1 MPDGPRTR
9 RCPIEKNLRINQGIR
24 SPSVRVI
31 DLEGKQLGV
40 LTIQEALAEAAKS
53 GLDLVEVAPNSNPP
67 VCRIMDYGKFRYQQS
82 KKLQVAR
89 KSAATV
95 QIKEIRLR
103 PKTDEHDREIKIRK
117 IKEFL
122 EENNKVKISML
133 FRGREIAYTGI
144 GLKIMESIRN
154 ELESVATVEQ
164 HPKVEGRNM
173 VMVVSPK
180 K

>member
-1 MPDGPRTR
+1 MPSGR

-24 SPSVRVI
+24 VPQVRVI
-31 DLEGKQLGV
+31 DFEGKQLGI
-40 LTIQEALAEAAKS
+40 LPIAEALAEAGKV
-53 GLDLVEVAPNSNPP
+53 GMDLVEVAPNSNPP

-95 QIKEIRLR
+95 QIKEMRLR
-103 PKTDEHDREIKIRK
+103 PKIDGHDREIKIRK
-117 IKEFL
+117 VKEFL
-122 EENNKVKISML
+122 EEGDKVKISML
-133 FRGREIAYTGI
+133 FRGREIAYTSI
-144 GLKIMESIRN
+144 GFKIMESIRE
-154 ELESVATVEQ
+154 ELESIATVEQ
-164 HPKVEGRNM
+164 HPRIEGRSM

>member
-1 MPDGPRTR
+1 M
-9 RCPIEKNLRINQGIR
+9 
-24 SPSVRVI
+24 RVI
-31 DLEGKQLGV
+31 DFEGKQLGI
-40 LTIQEALAEAAKS
+40 LPIAEALAEAGKV
-53 GLDLVEVAPNSNPP
+53 GMDLVEVAPNSSPP

-95 QIKEIRLR
+95 QIKEMRLR
-103 PKTDEHDREIKIRK
+103 PKIDEHDREIKIRK
-117 IKEFL
+117 VKEFL
-122 EENNKVKISML
+122 EEGDKVKISML

-144 GLKIMESIRN
+144 GLKIMESIRD
-154 ELESVATVEQ
+154 ELESIATVEQ
-164 HPKVEGRNM
+164 QPRIEGRSM

>member
-1 MPDGPRTR
+1 M
-9 RCPIEKNLRINQGIR
+9 
-24 SPSVRVI
+24 PSVRVI
-31 DLEGKQLGV
+31 DFEGKQLGV
-40 LTIQEALAEAAKS
+40 LPIAEALAEAAKV
-53 GLDLVEVAPNSNPP
+53 GMDLVEVAPNSNPP

-82 KKLQVAR
+82 KKMQVAR

-95 QIKEIRLR
+95 QIKEIRMR
-103 PKTDEHDREIKIRK
+103 PKIDEHDREIKIRK

-122 EENNKVKISML
+122 EDGDKVKISML

-144 GLKIMESIRN
+144 GLKIMESVRD
-154 ELESVATVEQ
+154 ELEGVATVEQ
-164 HPKVEGRNM
+164 HPRIEGRSM

>member
-1 MPDGPRTR
+1 MPSGR

-24 SPSVRVI
+24 VPQVRVI
-31 DLEGKQLGV
+31 DFEGKQLGI
-40 LTIQEALAEAAKS
+40 LPIAEALAEAGKV
-53 GLDLVEVAPNSNPP
+53 GMDLVEVAPNSNPP

-95 QIKEIRLR
+95 QIKEMRLR
-103 PKTDEHDREIKIRK
+103 PKIDEHDREIKIRK
-117 IKEFL
+117 VKEFL
-122 EENNKVKISML
+122 EEGDKVKISML

-144 GLKIMESIRN
+144 GLKIMESIRD
-154 ELESVATVEQ
+154 ELESIATVEQ
-164 HPKVEGRNM
+164 QPRIEGRSM

>member
-1 MPDGPRTR
+1 M
-9 RCPIEKNLRINQGIR
+9 
-24 SPSVRVI
+24 PSVRVI
-31 DLEGKQLGV
+31 DFEGKQLGV
-40 LTIQEALAEAAKS
+40 LPIAEALAEAVKV
-53 GLDLVEVAPNSNPP
+53 GMDLVEVAPNSNPP

-82 KKLQVAR
+82 KKMQVAR

-95 QIKEIRLR
+95 QIKEIRMR
-103 PKTDEHDREIKIRK
+103 PKIDEHDREIKIRK

-122 EENNKVKISML
+122 EDGDKVKISML

-144 GLKIMESIRN
+144 GLKIMESVRD
-154 ELESVATVEQ
+154 ELEGAATVEQ
-164 HPKVEGRNM
+164 HPRIEGRSM

>member
-1 MPDGPRTR
+1 MPSGR

-24 SPSVRVI
+24 VPQVRVI
-31 DLEGKQLGV
+31 DFEGKQLGI
-40 LTIQEALAEAAKS
+40 LPIAEALAEAGKV
-53 GLDLVEVAPNSNPP
+53 GMDLVEVAPNSSPP

-95 QIKEIRLR
+95 QIKEMRLR
-103 PKTDEHDREIKIRK
+103 PKIDGHDREIKIRK
-117 IKEFL
+117 VKEFL
-122 EENNKVKISML
+122 EEGDKVKISML
-133 FRGREIAYTGI
+133 FRGREIAYTSI
-144 GLKIMESIRN
+144 GYKIMESIRE
-154 ELESVATVEQ
+154 ELESIATVEQ
-164 HPKVEGRNM
+164 HPRIEGRSM

>member
-1 MPDGPRTR
+1 V
-9 RCPIEKNLRINQGIR
+9 
-24 SPSVRVI
+24 PSVRVI
-31 DLEGKQLGV
+31 DFEGKQLGV
-40 LTIQEALAEAAKS
+40 LPIAEALAEAAKV
-53 GLDLVEVAPNSNPP
+53 GMDLVEVAPNSNPP

-82 KKLQVAR
+82 KKMQVAR

-95 QIKEIRLR
+95 QIKEIRMR
-103 PKTDEHDREIKIRK
+103 PKIDEHDREIKIRK

-122 EENNKVKISML
+122 EDGDKVKISML

-144 GLKIMESIRN
+144 GLKIMESVRD
-154 ELESVATVEQ
+154 ELEGVATVEQ
-164 HPKVEGRNM
+164 HPRIEGRSM

>member
-1 MPDGPRTR
+1 MPSGR

-24 SPSVRVI
+24 VPQVRVI
-31 DLEGKQLGV
+31 DFEGKQLGI
-40 LTIQEALAEAAKS
+40 LPIAEALAEAGKV
-53 GLDLVEVAPNSNPP
+53 GMDLVEVAPNSSPP

-95 QIKEIRLR
+95 QIKEMRLR
-103 PKTDEHDREIKIRK
+103 PKIDGHDREIKIRK
-117 IKEFL
+117 VKEFL
-122 EENNKVKISML
+122 EEGDKVKISML
-133 FRGREIAYTGI
+133 FRGREVAYTSI
-144 GLKIMESIRN
+144 GYKIMESIRE
-154 ELESVATVEQ
+154 ELESIATVEQ
-164 HPKVEGRNM
+164 HPRIEGRSM